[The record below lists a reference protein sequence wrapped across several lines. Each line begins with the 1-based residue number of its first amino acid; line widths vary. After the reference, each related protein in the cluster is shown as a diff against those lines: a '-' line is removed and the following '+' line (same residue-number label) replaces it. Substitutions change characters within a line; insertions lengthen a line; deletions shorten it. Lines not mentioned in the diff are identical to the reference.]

1 MGLAVGWWRSHE
13 EVRLRPLGMAEGGDS
28 HEEAGQSLYRP
39 PACSSKEARSPEA
52 WRAWLPVSLGH
63 GVAPGAWKVALA
75 RTCGIHAACARPWGC
90 PDRARDSTASNH
102 FRDLVSRCPLTLGL
116 WGQVQAWIREQIP
129 GPGDSSSFWSGS

>member
-52 WRAWLPVSLGH
+52 WRAWLPVGRT
-63 GVAPGAWKVALA
+63 GGGASWDWRGGRKPP
-75 RTCGIHAACARPWGC
+75 R
-90 PDRARDSTASNH
+90 N
-102 FRDLVSRCPLTLGL
+102 
-116 WGQVQAWIREQIP
+116 
-129 GPGDSSSFWSGS
+129 SG